1 MHMAN
6 RFTEFFNGNWFK
18 TIRGVENNTT
28 VINDRFSARDYLLNA
43 YERFSGSTH
52 VTPLKENNAVE
63 LSYKITA
70 INISVDRIGQALN
83 SGEIYVE
90 DSNGKR
96 LENDPLSGILN
107 NPNEFQTR
115 EEFYKQFA
123 RFYYAGG
130 YCFILPQE
138 IAKQTITDYYGFS
151 SQEKV
156 YRTIAA
162 KYLNDKTEF
171 WLLNPDNV
179 STDFSNEVLKGN
191 KVAKVYY
198 STVLF
203 NGSTEYKFLIPF
215 YDNSD
220 SENPIKGKSRLWA
233 VAKDIEHIQRADD
246 IIKWFQSLFGNII
259 VSPKR
264 PENNANGF
272 SGKNLTDPINSVNG
286 HITHKDVIEDKL
298 NSNVRNILVSE
309 VGLDAV
315 NLMQSINEQDL
326 SKYKRESEEKIY
338 DLFQIPNAYRS
349 QAKYDNYSNEIKEW
363 YDSVIVPL
371 SANIARS
378 FETFYGYDKQ
388 GKKVKFDFSKMSF
401 YKKQKHDDEL
411 SEIEKKKIELEYQ
424 SKQLLELR
432 TMLANSEI
440 SQSQFNNIKN
450 GIYKDW
456 ENDKKE

>member
-1 MHMAN
+1 MAN

-18 TIRGVENNTT
+18 TIKGVENNTT

-52 VTPLKENNAVE
+52 VTPLKENNAIE

-70 INISVDRIGQALN
+70 INIAVDRIGQALN
-83 SGEIYVE
+83 SGVIYVE
-90 DSNGKR
+90 DSNGKK
-96 LENDPLSGILN
+96 LDNDPLSSILN

-130 YCFILPQE
+130 YCFVLPQE
-138 IAKQTITDYYGFS
+138 IAKQTITDSYGFS
-151 SQEKV
+151 SQEKT

-171 WLLNPDNV
+171 WLLNPDDV

-191 KVAKVYY
+191 KVAKVHY
-198 STVLF
+198 STALF

-220 SENPIKGKSRLWA
+220 PENPIKGKSRLWA

-286 HITHKDVIEDKL
+286 HVTHKDVIEDKL

-326 SKYKRESEEKIY
+326 SKDKRESEEKIF
-338 DLFQIPNAYRS
+338 DLFQIPHAYRS

-378 FETFYGYDKQ
+378 FESFYGYDKQ
-388 GKKVKFDFSKMSF
+388 RKKVKFDFSQMSF
-401 YKKQKHDDEL
+401 YKKQKHDDEK

-424 SKQLLELR
+424 SMQLLELR
-432 TMLANSEI
+432 TMLANGEI
-440 SQSQFNNIKN
+440 SQSQFNNIQN

-456 ENDKKE
+456 ENDQK